1 MGILAIYRETGSEM
15 RKLKQTCSTRV
26 FGLQY
31 VFYGMSVDGGVSE
44 IRLPVFVTFFTNVV
58 LALCFQCNR
67 IGLTIRRSCTYCM
80 GSVMRDGMV

>member
-1 MGILAIYRETGSEM
+1 MGILAIYGETGSEM

-31 VFYGMSVDGGVSE
+31 VFYGMSVGGGVSE
-44 IRLPVFVTFFTNVV
+44 IRLPVFVTFFHKC
-58 LALCFQCNR
+58 CFQCNR
-67 IGLTIRRSCTYCM
+67 TIRRSCTYCM